1 MAIINTLREKM
12 GKLLVVVVGLS
23 IMAFVL
29 TDLLSNNSSLF
40 GGNSQFV
47 GEIDGQEISQEQFAN
62 IVDNLKRYYGLTST
76 DDGSMQFVREQ
87 AWNQLVRDI
96 AFGNKLNELGLE
108 IGTNERI
115 DMVQGNNISP
125 SMIQFFEQFVGATDQ
140 ASIKQF
146 LSQLPAYGQE
156 AQFYFANAEQQAM
169 IQRREQK
176 FVNLLAKTS
185 YATLEEAK
193 RAYKAQFE
201 ISDVEYMYVPFAS
214 VSDEQIG
221 EISDSEVRAYLSANE
236 EQFSVEETRSVQYV
250 RFPVVPSAEDSASYQ
265 AQMADIRST
274 LESSDNDSTY
284 AISVTE
290 QGIGFSTYD
299 PSALPNAVAD
309 NLTTLKK
316 GDIIGPDLQGGI
328 YTIHKITDIVP
339 TTDEFARVSQIVF
352 NLAGKTTT
360 DQQAVR
366 KTAND
371 VLRQLRN
378 GESFDVLARQYSE
391 GENSTAGGDF
401 GWIKK
406 GDTRIADIETEVF
419 RRTRKGLIPRLI
431 EKNNKVYIVNVTE
444 SKISNRYKVAQV
456 IVEMTPSFET
466 ENQVYLEAAEF
477 ASASYGAK
485 EFNNVAG
492 ENGYSVFSAADID
505 KNAATAGALANGRQV
520 VSWLYGEASLGVV
533 KDFDLGDEYV
543 VALYD
548 GQVDE
553 GVQDIEDVRAD
564 IESLLREDKKA
575 EFIKSK
581 VASLSGSISEM
592 ATAYGEEAKVY
603 NDNSVS
609 LNSNSLLNV
618 GTAPEAVGAAL
629 ALQNAGDKSKPIVAE
644 GLGVVVVQL
653 KSRNTAAEIGDY
665 SSYENQLITRAQNTV
680 NSKLNQSVVDRVEV
694 TDSRYK
700 FY

>member
-1 MAIINTLREKM
+1 MGIINTLREKM

-29 TDLLSNNSSLF
+29 TDLLSNNSSFF

-47 GEIDGQEISQEQFAN
+47 GEIDGQEISQEDFAN
-62 IVDNLKRYYGLTST
+62 LVENLKRYYGITNSN
-76 DDGSMQFVREQ
+76 DGSMQFVRET

-115 DMVQGNNISP
+115 DMVQGKNLSP
-125 SMIQFFEQFVGATDQ
+125 AMMQFFQQFVGATDQ

-146 LSQLPAYGQE
+146 LSQLPAYGAE

-176 FVNLLAKTS
+176 FLNLLAKTG
-185 YATLEEAK
+185 YVTLEEAK
-193 RAYKAQFE
+193 QAYKAQFD
-201 ISDVEYMYVPFAS
+201 IADVEYMYVPFSS
-214 VSDEQIG
+214 VSDDQIG
-221 EISDSEVRAYLSANE
+221 EITDSEIRSYLSDNE
-236 EQFSVEETRSVQYV
+236 DNYTVEETRSVQYV

-265 AQMADIRST
+265 AQMMDIKT
-274 LESSDNDSTY
+274 ALESGDNDSSY
-284 AISVTE
+284 AVSVTE

-299 PSALPNAVAD
+299 PSALPNVVAD
-309 NLTTLKK
+309 NLSNLKK

-328 YTIHKITDIVP
+328 YTIHKISDVVP
-339 TTDEFARVSQIVF
+339 TVDQFARVSQIVF
-352 NLAGKTTT
+352 NLAGKTPA

-371 VLRQLRN
+371 VLRRIRN
-378 GESFDVLARQYSE
+378 GESFDVLAREYSE
-391 GENSTAGGDF
+391 GQNSTAGGSL

-406 GDTRIADIETEVF
+406 GDSRIADIEDQVF
-419 RRTRKGLIPRLI
+419 RRTRKGVIPRLI
-431 EKNNKVYIVNVTE
+431 ENNNRVYIVNVTE
-444 SKISNRYKVAQV
+444 PKISNRYKVAQI

-477 ASASYGAK
+477 ASSAYGAD

-492 ENGYSVFSAADID
+492 ENGYAVFSGTGID
-505 KNAATAGALANGRQV
+505 KNAAGVGSVENSRQV
-520 VSWLYGEASLGVV
+520 VSWIYGEASMGDV
-533 KDFDLGDEYV
+533 KEFDLDNEYV
-543 VALYD
+543 VAVYD
-548 GQVDE
+548 GQTDE
-553 GVQDIEDVRAD
+553 GLQDIEDVRAE
-564 IESLLREDKKA
+564 IEGILRQEKKA
-575 EFIKSK
+575 DFIQSK
-581 VASLSGSISEM
+581 IASLSGDVSAM
-592 ATAYGEEAKVY
+592 ATAYGADAKIY

-609 LNSNSLLNV
+609 LSSNALLNV
-618 GTAPEAVGAAL
+618 GNAPEAIGATM
-629 ALQNAGDKSKPIVAE
+629 ALQNAGDKTKPIVAE
-644 GLGVVVVQL
+644 GLGVVVLQL
-653 KSRNTAAEIGDY
+653 KGKTSAAEIGDY
-665 SSYENQLITRAQNTV
+665 TSYENQLLSSAFNSV
-680 NSKLNQSVVDRVEV
+680 NSKLNQSVIDRVEV